1 MELIFFIRW
10 TVSKVNNLVLA
21 MSAVKK
27 NKARKDSRDQQGQE
41 GTGLNFKKYVQMHMH
56 DTLMYFK
63 QVKCLIIKKQLSYL
77 T

>member
-1 MELIFFIRW
+1 
-10 TVSKVNNLVLA
+10 

-63 QVKCLIIKKQLSYL
+63 QVKCLIIKKTIELFDLIFIFTYKL
-77 T
+77 HTCTIAILK